1 MIERY
6 ETSHLFD
13 VIATEA
19 HTMHDHEWTSAP
31 GLRSAGAGCLFM
43 GILISTLGCGPATPF
58 PVANVEGSVTY
69 QGQPL
74 GHGRVAFL
82 PEAGTPGPAAVG
94 VIQPNGSFRIRTAG
108 FDGAAIGNH
117 LVTVH
122 CRGESIA
129 KEDQNSAVLQIP
141 NSLIPV
147 KYSNTETSPLRFEVK
162 EGPNEYSI
170 VLD

>member
-1 MIERY
+1 M
-6 ETSHLFD
+6 
-13 VIATEA
+13 
-19 HTMHDHEWTSAP
+19 
-31 GLRSAGAGCLFM
+31 
-43 GILISTLGCGPATPF
+43 PF
-58 PVANVEGSVTY
+58 PVANVEGTVTY

-94 VIQPNGSFRIRTAG
+94 VIGPNGSFQIQTAG
-108 FDGAAIGNH
+108 FKGAAIGRH

-129 KEDQNSAVLQIP
+129 KQDQTTRVLQIP
-141 NSLIPV
+141 PLLIPD
-147 KYSNTETSPLRFEVK
+147 KYSNTTTSPLFFEVT

-170 VLD
+170 VLE

>member
-1 MIERY
+1 
-6 ETSHLFD
+6 
-13 VIATEA
+13 
-19 HTMHDHEWTSAP
+19 MHDHELINAP
-31 GLRSAGAGCLFM
+31 GLRSAGAGCLFV
-43 GILISTLGCGPATPF
+43 GVLISTLGCGPAPPF
-58 PVANVEGSVTY
+58 PVANVEGTVTY

-94 VIQPNGSFRIRTAG
+94 VIQPNGSFKIQTG
-108 FDGAAIGNH
+108 KFEGAAIGSH

-129 KEDQNSAVLQIP
+129 KEDQDSRVLKIP
-141 NSLIPV
+141 KSLIPDR
-147 KYSNTETSPLRFEVK
+147 YSNAEASPLSFEVK
-162 EGPNEYSI
+162 EGKNEYSI